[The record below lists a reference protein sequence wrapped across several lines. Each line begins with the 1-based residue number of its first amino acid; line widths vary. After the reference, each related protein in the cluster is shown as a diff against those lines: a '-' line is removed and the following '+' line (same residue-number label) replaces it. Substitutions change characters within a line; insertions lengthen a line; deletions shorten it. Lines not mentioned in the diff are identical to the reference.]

1 MGEKKSENFLEEEEN
16 EILFDGLF
24 SKEFDSLKKIVE
36 YFRD

>member
-1 MGEKKSENFLEEEEN
+1 MDENKIDRILEEEN

-24 SKEFDSLKKIVE
+24 SKEFDSLKKVVE